1 MIENVRFELDLR
13 NIVDRVIGK
22 KEVWLENKDVISDE
36 LWNELIQ
43 DVMFEEV
50 NRFIRS
56 VVEKEIEKGI
66 VNEENIF

>member
-13 NIVDRVIGK
+13 NIVDRVVGK
-22 KEVWLENKDVISDE
+22 REVWLENKDVISDE

-50 NRFIRS
+50 NRFIRR

-66 VNEENIF
+66 VNEKNIF

>member
-13 NIVDRVIGK
+13 NIVDRVVGK
-22 KEVWLENKDVISDE
+22 REVWLENKDVISDE

-43 DVMFEEV
+43 DVMFDEV
-50 NRFIRS
+50 NRFIRRI
-56 VVEKEIEKGI
+56 VEKEIEKGI